1 MSECSASIE
10 MAAKLCGVERKD
22 LEGAL
27 CNQTRKVMKET
38 VKSPVNVRTASDN
51 RDALAKALYGMI
63 FQFIVKKTNTSIGYL
78 DHVKLFVGVLDIFGF
93 ECFKMNSFEQLCINF
108 TNERLQQFF
117 NQFVFK
123 LEEQLYEREGIP
135 WDPLDFP
142 DNQDAV
148 DILQAKTTG
157 VFAILDEECVV
168 PQGSDT
174 GFCNKL
180 IKTHKGHRRFDEI
193 KTKPTWFVIKHF
205 AGPVPYCTDSFLDK
219 NKDQLSNDIILCMG
233 ASSKP
238 FIVNMFKSDVKYQE
252 AFAGEQDTAGKKK
265 KKYSVSSEFKDQLA
279 SLMDIV
285 DTTEPHF
292 IRCIKPNPQNEPDKY
307 DRKGVTEQLRY
318 GGVLQVVQVSR
329 AGYPVRINHKEC
341 WDDYKI
347 IANASVVSGLKHLD
361 DHKMRAQKLL
371 EHLNT
376 ELNIPKAAHGFNS

>member
-63 FQFIVKKTNTSIGYL
+63 FQFIVKKTNVSIGYL

-157 VFAILDEECVV
+157 VFARSRQSQPGLSLSTLPVLCPTALTPSWTRTRI
-168 PQGSDT
+168 SSAT
-174 GFCNKL
+174 ISFCAWV
-180 IKTHKGHRRFDEI
+180 R
-193 KTKPTWFVIKHF
+193 
-205 AGPVPYCTDSFLDK
+205 A
-219 NKDQLSNDIILCMG
+219 
-233 ASSKP
+233 
-238 FIVNMFKSDVKYQE
+238 
-252 AFAGEQDTAGKKK
+252 
-265 KKYSVSSEFKDQLA
+265 A
-279 SLMDIV
+279 SLLSS
-285 DTTEPHF
+285 TCS
-292 IRCIKPNPQNEPDKY
+292 R
-307 DRKGVTEQLRY
+307 VT
-318 GGVLQVVQVSR
+318 
-329 AGYPVRINHKEC
+329 
-341 WDDYKI
+341 
-347 IANASVVSGLKHLD
+347 
-361 DHKMRAQKLL
+361 
-371 EHLNT
+371 
-376 ELNIPKAAHGFNS
+376 